1 MKTLTLP
8 VTSVRS
14 SPELGAEQSPHR
26 NGDLP
31 FRRFGKN
38 TRQEAGVSLR
48 IDVIKMYIMKNVEIF
63 CRNNQNRC
71 YYPLGTTLEE
81 IARDQQITLRTPVCG
96 ALVNNKLK
104 ELSFTVVKSK
114 TVEFVDLMHPDGRR
128 MYIRSLL
135 FVMYAA
141 VREMFPEVSLEVE
154 HGISNGYYAEL
165 RGLGRPLSAS
175 DVFAIQQEMQNI
187 IARDLPFEKKGL
199 PTEEAVEILHRQGLH
214 HKAQL
219 FSQQGTL
226 YCYVYFMNG
235 LANYFYGHLL
245 PSSGM
250 LTHFGLEH
258 YYDGIL
264 LRVPRPDDM
273 KVLQD
278 AVKQDKLFGVFQQHK
293 DWAEILKVSTIA
305 DLNEMILS
313 GRGGDIIKI
322 SEALHEKR
330 IAEIANMVSQ
340 KRNEVKIVLVAGPSS
355 SGKTTFSKRLGIQL
369 AVNGLKPRMIS
380 VDDYFVDREKTPLDE
395 KGDHDYEA
403 LEAIDVEFLNAQLLE
418 LLAGREVEL
427 PRFDFHTGK
436 RFFNGHRMI
445 LEEGDILILE
455 GIHSMN
461 PRMLPRISPETTFRV
476 FISALT
482 QVSVDEQ
489 THISTSD
496 NRLIRRMIRDSKYRG
511 YPARETI
518 KRWPSVRKGEE
529 KNIFPYQENADV
541 MFNSATLYEL
551 AVLKQYADPLLQG
564 VTENQE
570 EYSESTRLL
579 KFLFYFKQLEE
590 SEIPP
595 TSLLREFL
603 GGSSFVY

>member
-1 MKTLTLP
+1 M
-8 VTSVRS
+8 
-14 SPELGAEQSPHR
+14 
-26 NGDLP
+26 
-31 FRRFGKN
+31 
-38 TRQEAGVSLR
+38 
-48 IDVIKMYIMKNVEIF
+48 
-63 CRNNQNRC
+63 
-71 YYPLGTTLEE
+71 GTTLEE
-81 IARDQQITLRTPVCG
+81 IARDQKITLTTPVCG

-114 TVEFVDLMHPDGRR
+114 TVEFVDLLHPDGRR

-141 VREMFPEVSLEVE
+141 VKEMFPEVSLNVE

-165 RGLGRPLSAS
+165 RGLGRPVSAS
-175 DVFAIQQEMQNI
+175 DVFAIGQEMQNI
-187 IARDLPFEKKGL
+187 INRDLPFEKKGI
-199 PTEEAVEILHRQGLH
+199 PTEEAVDILRRQGLT

-226 YCYVYFMNG
+226 YSFVYFMNG

-245 PSSGM
+245 PSTGM
-250 LTHFGLEH
+250 LTNFGLEH
-258 YYDGIL
+258 YYEGIL
-264 LRVPRPDDM
+264 LRVTSAGDM
-273 KVLQD
+273 KVLQE
-278 AVKQDKLFGVFQQHK
+278 AVRQDKLFGVFQQHK

-313 GRGGDIIKI
+313 GRGGEIIKI

-330 IAEIANMVSQ
+330 IAEIANMISQ
-340 KRNEVKIVLVAGPSS
+340 KRDEVKIVLVAGPSS
-355 SGKTTFSKRLGIQL
+355 SGKTTFSKRLGVQL

-380 VDDYFVDREKTPLDE
+380 VDDYFVDRERTPLDE
-395 KGDHDYEA
+395 KGNHDYES
-403 LEAIDVEFLNAQLLE
+403 LEAIDVEFLSQQLLE
-418 LLAGREVEL
+418 LLEGREVEL

-436 RFFNGHRMI
+436 RMFNGHRLK

-455 GIHSMN
+455 GIHCMN
-461 PRMLPRISPETTFRV
+461 PRMLPGIDPATTFKV

-529 KNIFPYQENADV
+529 KNIFPFQENADV

-551 AVLKQYADPLLQG
+551 AVLRKYAEPLLLG

-579 KFLFYFKQLEE
+579 KFLFYFKQLDET
-590 SEIPP
+590 EIPP

-603 GGSSFVY
+603 GGSSFIY